1 MAYSEKARTLF
12 AGEIEAIK
20 QKGLFKEKRYIC
32 SPQDAEIDCFDS
44 SGKRAG
50 ALYFYSGGGRLPQNQ
65 DTVNGIYL
73 YYRMTRFADLMSLLQ
88 NEKPLYL
95 NLNTDNKVG
104 YISTS
109 NEPVGEHE

>member
-1 MAYSEKARTLF
+1 MPYVTREFTQYLVYYMTGGSASV
-12 AGEIEAIK
+12 GV
-20 QKGLFKEKRYIC
+20 
-32 SPQDAEIDCFDS
+32 PQDAEIDCFDS

-50 ALYFYSGGGRLPQNQ
+50 ALYFYSGSGRLPQNQ

-73 YYRMTRFADLMSLLQ
+73 YYRMTRFADVMSLLQ